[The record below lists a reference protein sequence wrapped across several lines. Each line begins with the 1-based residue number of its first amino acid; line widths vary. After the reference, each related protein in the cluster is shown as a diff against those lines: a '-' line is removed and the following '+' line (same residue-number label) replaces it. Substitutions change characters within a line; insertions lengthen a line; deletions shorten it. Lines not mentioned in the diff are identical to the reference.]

1 MNNIEAK
8 DFNAF
13 IQSDFCVV
21 QFSATWCGPC
31 KALTTVL
38 DSLSNDMTDVPFGKV
53 DIDDCQEISQKFG
66 IRSVPTVV
74 CFQRGV
80 EVERTLGMKSR
91 NVYEDFISKA
101 RTTHV

>member
-1 MNNIEAK
+1 MKNIEAK
-8 DFNAF
+8 DFNTF

-31 KALTTVL
+31 KALTNVFN
-38 DSLSNDMTDVPFGKV
+38 SLSGDITDVPFGKV

-66 IRSVPTVV
+66 IRSVPTVI

-80 EVERTLGMKSR
+80 EVERSLGLKGR
-91 NVYEDFISKA
+91 NVYEDLISKA
-101 RTTHV
+101 RTKNV